1 MFRAMSFH
9 RFMRMP
15 AAAIALAAALLLPF
29 AGAQAGAAKRPIVV
43 ELFTS
48 QGCDSCP
55 PADAILGQLATTR
68 KDVLAMSL
76 PITYWDMLGW
86 RDTLAS
92 EADTKR
98 QKAYA
103 QAMGHGGVYTPEMIV
118 DGISDV
124 VGSRE
129 AQVDQAIAT
138 RAADAQNVPVN
149 VSATKTEVRVTVGS
163 SESRDDATIW
173 FFRLLP
179 QASVTVTAGENAG
192 HTMTYRNVVRD
203 IRAVGMWKGQPVTLD
218 LPRED
223 LIGKSRDSIAVVV
236 QQGGY
241 GRIVGAAVMDGH

>member
-1 MFRAMSFH
+1 M
-9 RFMRMP
+9 
-15 AAAIALAAALLLPF
+15 
-29 AGAQAGAAKRPIVV
+29 V

-55 PADAILGQLATTR
+55 PADAILTQLAASR
-68 KDVLAMSL
+68 RDVLAMTL

-86 RDTLAS
+86 KDTFAS
-92 EADTKR
+92 DADTKR

-103 QAMGHGGVYTPEMIV
+103 QTMGHGGVYTPEMIV

-129 AQVDQAIAT
+129 TQVNAAIAA
-138 RAADAQNVPVN
+138 RAADAQS
-149 VSATKTEVRVTVGS
+149 VSVTLSASKTEVRVMVGS
-163 SESRDDATIW
+163 AEGHDDATIW
-173 FFRLLP
+173 FFRVLP
-179 QASVTVTAGENAG
+179 QASVTVTGGENAG

-218 LPRED
+218 LPREE
-223 LIGKSRDSIAVVV
+223 LTGRSKDSIAVIV

-241 GRIVGAAVMDGH
+241 GRIVGAAMIEPPPH